1 VAGEGGTRRL
11 VLVGTGVV
19 AVVAALALAVTW
31 AGRPPTGPVEVP
43 WDAAACAHCRML
55 VGDPAFAAQLHT
67 EAGEVRF
74 FDDPGCLL
82 LHLHEARP
90 AVHGAWVHH
99 LREDRWIALDE
110 ARFVE
115 VERTPMGYGYGAVGP
130 EAGEGRTA
138 EEVQARLLR
147 EPPGGGA
154 P

>member
-1 VAGEGGTRRL
+1 MPGRRGTRRL
-11 VLVGTGVV
+11 ALAGAAV
-19 AVVAALALAVTW
+19 AAGVAALALVVTW

-43 WDAAACAHCRML
+43 WDAAVCAHCRML

-82 LHLHEARP
+82 LHLHDAHP
-90 AVHGAWVHH
+90 AVHGTWVHH
-99 LREDRWIALDE
+99 LREDRWVALDE

-115 VERTPMGYGYGAVGP
+115 VERTPMGYGYGALGP
-130 EAGEGRTA
+130 EAGEGATA
-138 EEVQARLLR
+138 AEVQDRLVR
-147 EPPGGGA
+147 DPPGGRA